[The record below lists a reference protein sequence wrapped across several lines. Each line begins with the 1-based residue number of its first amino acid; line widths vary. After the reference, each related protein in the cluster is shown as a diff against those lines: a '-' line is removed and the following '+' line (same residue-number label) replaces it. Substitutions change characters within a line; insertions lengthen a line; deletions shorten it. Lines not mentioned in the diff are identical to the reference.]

1 MSFFNELISL
11 LACINRSK
19 FFKLLHIIVWTG
31 LFQISYAQNIAIIN
45 GTIIDATGN
54 EAIERGTLLIEG
66 SRISA
71 VGEASEI
78 AIPADAQIIDAD
90 GKYLIPGL
98 IDANLHLFLNLDLET
113 MIKYE
118 DRYREIIVEASQLT
132 LKNGLTTVFD
142 TWGPYE
148 ALAEAR
154 DMVNSGEAV
163 GSRIY
168 LAGNIIGFDGPLS
181 ADFREDAAN
190 YVSNAFAKRTNEAWE
205 QGVGREI
212 MWWGPEEVRTRIS
225 EYADKDI
232 DFLKYGASGHVD
244 MAFITFSQRVQD
256 VIVDVAHAAG
266 KTIQAHTTSIESVDM
281 AVEAGVDILTHCDIS
296 GPFRSIPADTIQK
309 IVERG
314 IACSILPVTQERLDA
329 LLERNPD
336 GGVGADMVISRVN
349 IANLAEAG
357 ADLLLSTDG
366 GIQHPLL
373 AAEQSEPVNVD
384 PRTKLG
390 EGHFNALVALE
401 QMGIEPMEI
410 LKIATSNSARAYK
423 LDHEFGTLTAGK
435 LADIVILNENPLQ
448 NAENYR
454 TIYHVIKAGH
464 IVDIDALPIAPIISL
479 IEVPEQQD

>member
-1 MSFFNELISL
+1 MSFFNKLISL
-11 LACINRSK
+11 LAFMNKSNL
-19 FFKLLHIIVWTG
+19 FKVLHIIVWTG

-54 EAIERGTLLIEG
+54 EALENGTLLIEG

-71 VGEASEI
+71 VGVAREI
-78 AIPADAQIIDAD
+78 AIPEDAQIIDAG

-118 DRYREIIVEASQLT
+118 DRYQEIIVEASQIT

-148 ALAEAR
+148 ALVEAR

-225 EYADKDI
+225 EYADKEI

-244 MAFITFSQRVQD
+244 MAFITFSQRVQE

-309 IVERG
+309 IAERG

-373 AAEQSEPVNVD
+373 TAEQSNPVNVD

-401 QMGIEPMEI
+401 QMGIAPMEI
-410 LKIATSNSARAYK
+410 LKIATSNSAKAYN
-423 LDHEFGTLTAGK
+423 LDEEFGTLTVGK

-454 TIYHVIKAGH
+454 TIYHVIKAGQ
-464 IVDIDALPIAPIISL
+464 IVDTDALPVAPIISS
-479 IEVPEQQD
+479 IEVPEQED

>member
-1 MSFFNELISL
+1 MKKSKFLTIFTLFVWMGLTNISL
-11 LACINRSK
+11 
-19 FFKLLHIIVWTG
+19 
-31 LFQISYAQNIAIIN
+31 AQNIAIVD
-45 GTIIDATGN
+45 GTIIDATGS
-54 EAIERGTLLIEG
+54 EPIERGTILIEG
-66 SRISA
+66 SRITA
-71 VGEASEI
+71 IGAASDI
-78 AIPADAQIIDAD
+78 DIPEGAQVIDAN

-113 MIKYE
+113 IIKYE
-118 DRYREIIVEASQLT
+118 DRYQEIIIEAAQIT

-148 ALAEAR
+148 ALVEAR

-163 GSRIY
+163 GSRFY

-190 YVSNAFAKRTNEAWE
+190 YVSNALAKRTNEAWE

-212 MWWGPEEVRTRIS
+212 MWWGPDEVRTRME
-225 EYADKDI
+225 EYADKEI

-244 MAFITFSQRVQD
+244 MAFISFSQRVQN

-266 KTIQAHTTSIESVDM
+266 KTVQAHTTSIESVDM

-314 IACSILPVTQERLDA
+314 VACSILPVTQERLDA
-329 LLERNPD
+329 LLERNPN

-349 IANLAEAG
+349 IANLAAAG
-357 ADLLLSTDG
+357 ASLLLSTDA

-373 AAEQSEPVNVD
+373 TAEQSDPVTVD
-384 PRTKLG
+384 PRTKIG

-401 QMGIEPMEI
+401 QMGLAPMEI
-410 LKIATSNSARAYK
+410 LKIATINSARAYN
-423 LDHEFGTLTAGK
+423 LDEEFGTLTVGK

-448 NAENYR
+448 SAENYQ
-454 TIYHVIKAGH
+454 TIYHVIKDGH
-464 IVDIDALPIAPIISL
+464 IVDIDALPVAPIISS
-479 IEVPEQQD
+479 IEVTEEQD